1 MSPLYRLLALVC
13 VGSLPIYAAAQD
25 DVRQIDIQSSAPRL
39 AVPPCV
45 PLSSDA
51 ESREA
56 CRTVT
61 NVLRADL
68 GFEGIFDFVDP
79 KLYEMVPSWSPES
92 PNLDEWRGVF
102 ASFLVVT
109 RARVQAGQLSI
120 DVRVWD
126 VGSKQLILD
135 KRYSG
140 GVANPR
146 FFAHTVSDAVMTLT
160 QHRGVARTKIVFTTD
175 REGGREGGVKQ
186 IYVMDY
192 DGHRPQSLTRGR
204 ILNILPN
211 WASDGKRIAYTS
223 YVPRPDIIV
232 VRPFE
237 GQRPINITQGRGQSF
252 ASSFSPDGARVAYAS
267 SRNGRMKIWVSR
279 ADGAGARQLTSG
291 SSSDTAPTWSPT
303 GREIAFT
310 SNRSGTPQ
318 IWVID
323 SEGLNLRR
331 LTRVGSYN
339 DAPAWSPSRLF
350 SEIAYTSRLEAGG
363 FDIAILDLQSG
374 EVRQITTGEGSCES
388 PSWAPS
394 GRHLVFACQRG
405 ASWQISVADR
415 VGRRVKVLAAGP
427 GNNAQ
432 PDWGPFRDR

>member
-1 MSPLYRLLALVC
+1 MRPLYRLLALVC
-13 VGSLPIYAAAQD
+13 AWCLPWPAVAQ
-25 DVRQIDIQSSAPRL
+25 DVRQIDIQSTAPRF

-45 PLSSDA
+45 PQSSDA

-68 GFEGIFDFVDP
+68 AFEGLFDFVDP

-92 PNLDEWRGVF
+92 PNLDEWRAVF
-102 ASFLVVT
+102 ASFLIVT
-109 RARVQAGQLSI
+109 RARVQDGELSI

-140 GVANPR
+140 GAANPR

-160 QHRGVARTKIVFTTD
+160 QHRGVARTKIVFATD
-175 REGGREGGVKQ
+175 REGGRQGGVKQ

-192 DGHRPQSLTRGR
+192 DGHRPQGLTRGR
-204 ILNILPN
+204 LLNILPN
-211 WASDGKRIAYTS
+211 WASDGQRIAYTS
-223 YVPRPDIIV
+223 YVPRPDVIV
-232 VRPFE
+232 VRPFQGE
-237 GQRPINITQGRGQSF
+237 QPRNITQGRGQSF
-252 ASSFSPDGARVAYAS
+252 APSFSPNGSRIAYAS
-267 SRNGRMKIWVSR
+267 SRSGRMKIWVSR
-279 ADGAGARQLTSG
+279 SDGAGARQLTSG
-291 SSSDTAPTWSPT
+291 ASSDTAPTWSPT

-318 IWVID
+318 IWVVD

-363 FDIAILDLQSG
+363 FDIAVLDLQSG
-374 EVRQITTGEGSCES
+374 EVRQITTGQGSCES
-388 PSWAPS
+388 PAWAPS

-405 ASWQISVADR
+405 SSWQISVGDR
-415 VGRRVKVLAAGP
+415 IGRRVKVLAAGP

-432 PDWGPFRDR
+432 PDWGPFRDQ